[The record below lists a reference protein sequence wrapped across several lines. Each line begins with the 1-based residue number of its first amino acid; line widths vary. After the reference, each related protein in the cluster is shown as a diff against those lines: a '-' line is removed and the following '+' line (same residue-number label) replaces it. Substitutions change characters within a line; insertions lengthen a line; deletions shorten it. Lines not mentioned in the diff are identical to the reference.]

1 MWLVGTTLKVPV
13 DRAVTLLVVCV
24 PSVDV
29 LISPVEIAVKEDVLV
44 LKLEGIRKGLPLS
57 G

>member
-1 MWLVGTTLKVPV
+1 MGTALTLPV

-29 LISPVEIAVKEDVLV
+29 LILRVEITVKEDVLV
-44 LKLEGIRKGLPLS
+44 LTLEGIRKGLPLS